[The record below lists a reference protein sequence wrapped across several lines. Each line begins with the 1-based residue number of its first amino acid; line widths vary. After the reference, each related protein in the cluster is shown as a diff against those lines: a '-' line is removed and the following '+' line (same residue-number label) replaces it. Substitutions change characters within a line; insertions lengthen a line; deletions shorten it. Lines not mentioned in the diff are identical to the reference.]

1 MVGLA
6 ITINGMVKKSFLQDL
21 NIVCSPYVSRG
32 QDANASAGPLHKVKN
47 IDTWQKRIDFHTPS
61 LKQMN

>member
-6 ITINGMVKKSFLQDL
+6 ITINGMVKNSFLQDF
-21 NIVCSPYVSRG
+21 NIVSSPYVSRG
-32 QDANASAGPLHKVKN
+32 QDANASAGPLHKVKI
-47 IDTWQKRIDFHTPS
+47 IDKWQRGIDFHIPS